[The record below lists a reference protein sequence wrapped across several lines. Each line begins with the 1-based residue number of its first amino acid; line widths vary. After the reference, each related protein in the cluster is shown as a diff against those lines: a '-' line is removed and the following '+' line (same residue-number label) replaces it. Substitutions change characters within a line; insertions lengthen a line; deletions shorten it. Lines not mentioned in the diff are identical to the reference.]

1 MINESWAG
9 HAACREPRIDPD
21 VFFPLGD
28 LDTEAAPAKAI
39 CVRCSV
45 KTECLGW
52 AVRTGEPDGIWGGK
66 TPVERRLL
74 RTGGR
79 SGLSRRAA

>member
-9 HAACREPRIDPD
+9 HAACRERAIDPD

-28 LDTEAAPAKAI
+28 LDTEVTRAKAI
-39 CVRCSV
+39 CARCSV
-45 KTECLGW
+45 ITECLGW
-52 AVRTGEPDGIWGGK
+52 ALRTGEPDGVWGGT
-66 TPVERRLL
+66 TPLERRHL
-74 RTGGR
+74 RTVSR